1 MGVLTG
7 VNHIA
12 TVSKDLDTLIDFYD
26 RIFGA
31 RVLLDVDIPEMVLRS
46 GRGPAR
52 HVFIEVGGPSVL
64 HAWQIE
70 GVDPSR
76 FDGEIFG
83 RGRVDHFAL
92 LTGTYTDFERLRQKL
107 VADGAS
113 TGEVNDFGLMLSFS
127 FHDPDGLWAEVA
139 WWKDG
144 PDLSDLD
151 ARLMT
156 DPIADR
162 GTDNEK

>member
-1 MGVLTG
+1 MSLLTG

-12 TVSKDLDTLIDFYD
+12 TISKDLDALIDFYD

-31 RVLLDVDIPEMVLRS
+31 RVLLDVTVPEMVLRS
-46 GRGPAR
+46 TRGPAR

-70 GVDPSR
+70 GIDPAH

-92 LTGTYTDFERLRQKL
+92 LTGTYTEFEHLRQKL
-107 VADGAS
+107 VGEGAS
-113 TGEVNDFGLMLSFS
+113 TGEVNDFGLIISFS
-127 FHDPDGLWAEVA
+127 FHDPDGLWAELS

-144 PDLSDLD
+144 PDLRNFD
-151 ARLMT
+151 ASLMT
-156 DPIADR
+156 DPIA
-162 GTDNEK
+162 GKG